1 MTANDARLFGQLLI
15 LLDST
20 FEGERAAALEKIH
33 ALRNKRNFPTFDQV
47 LRALAESVPMADY
60 LDACRRDVECAVP
73 RFRQRDR
80 DR

>member
-15 LLDST
+15 LLDSD

-47 LRALAESVPMADY
+47 LRALGESVSMADY
-60 LDACRRDVECAVP
+60 QKLAGEKWNAVP
-73 RFRQRDR
+73 RRRQRGR